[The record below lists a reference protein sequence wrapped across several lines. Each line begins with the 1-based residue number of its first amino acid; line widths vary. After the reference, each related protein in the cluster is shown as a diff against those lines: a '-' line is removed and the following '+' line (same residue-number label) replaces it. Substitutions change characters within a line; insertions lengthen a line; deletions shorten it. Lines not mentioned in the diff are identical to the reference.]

1 MIVLL
6 GQTVRDEI
14 VHADG
19 SEEIRCGGAPVFA
32 AHALASAGIRGM
44 VVTKG
49 GDDALHAELSRRGLP
64 VLIGPANDTF
74 VSRLT
79 LKEHGERDHE
89 LASLGEPFTPADV
102 EGWARSSLD
111 SAATIVIGTQ
121 WRGDVPPETLRAIH
135 ALGHRIVFDAQ
146 GLARPGLGEVV
157 PSGPLDPDWLTGVD
171 AVKFSD
177 EEARALLGGT
187 DAAALARAGVPIV
200 LVTYGEH
207 GVDVWSRD
215 QPDVVRIPADR
226 IPRLADTVGAGDMF
240 TALFAAALD
249 RGEAP
254 PSAAQT
260 ASSGVAE
267 ILRLRV

>member
-1 MIVLL
+1 MIALL

-44 VVTKG
+44 VITKG
-49 GDDALHAELSRRGLP
+49 GDDALHADLSRRGLP
-64 VLIGPANDTF
+64 VLIGPADDTF
-74 VSRLT
+74 VSRLI

-89 LASLGEPFTPADV
+89 LASLGEPFTPVDV
-102 EGWARSSLD
+102 EGWARSSLEN
-111 SAATIVIGTQ
+111 AATIVIGTQ

-135 ALGHRIVFDAQ
+135 ALGRRIVFDAQ

-157 PSGPLDPDWLTGVD
+157 PSGPLDPAWLTGVD

-177 EEARALLGGT
+177 EEAQALLGGT
-187 DAAALARAGVPIV
+187 DATALARAGVPIV
-200 LVTYGEH
+200 LVTYGEG
-207 GVDVWSRD
+207 GVDVWSLD
-215 QPDVVRIPADR
+215 EPDIVRVPADR

-249 RGEAP
+249 QGEAP
-254 PSAAQT
+254 RAAARAAT
-260 ASSGVAE
+260 HGVAE

>member
-19 SEEIRCGGAPVFA
+19 SEEVRCGGAPVFA
-32 AHALASAGIRGM
+32 AHALASGGLRAM
-44 VVTKG
+44 VITKG
-49 GDDALHAELSRRGLP
+49 GDDALHADLSRRGLP
-64 VLIGPANDTF
+64 VLIGPADETF
-74 VSRLT
+74 VSRLV

-89 LASLGEPFTPADV
+89 LAALGEPFTPADV
-102 EGWARSSLD
+102 EGWARSSLQN
-111 SAATIVIGTQ
+111 ATTIVIGTQ
-121 WRGDVPPETLRAIH
+121 WRGDVPPDTLRAIH
-135 ALGHRIVFDAQ
+135 ALGRRIVFDAQ

-157 PSGPLDPDWLTGVD
+157 EQGPLEPDWLTGVD
-171 AVKFSD
+171 AVKFSA

-200 LVTYGEH
+200 LVTYGEG
-207 GVDVWSRD
+207 GVDIWTREEPEVLR
-215 QPDVVRIPADR
+215 VPADR

-249 RGEAP
+249 AGEAP
-254 PSAAQT
+254 RTAAQT
-260 ASSGVAE
+260 AARGVAE